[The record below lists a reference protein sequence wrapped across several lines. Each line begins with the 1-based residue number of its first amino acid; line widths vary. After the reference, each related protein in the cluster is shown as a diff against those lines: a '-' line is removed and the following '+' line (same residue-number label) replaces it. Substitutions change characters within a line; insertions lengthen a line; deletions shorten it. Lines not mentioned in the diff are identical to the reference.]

1 MPTDTGSAL
10 KKQPGLIVLAQTNHR
25 LIYVFLQLHPSPG
38 EELANSQLHWL
49 LIDDPSLS
57 SDWKESFLKFLRL
70 RLLPRSG
77 IWITIWLKVGFLG
90 GQTVKNLPAIQNT
103 WVRSQ
108 GWKDSLEKWTATH
121 SSILAWIIP
130 WTEELGGLHST
141 GSQRVR
147 YNWATNTFTFSL
159 VKVER
164 YRKVKKP
171 TKLYHHISNFLD
183 FDFPSQPAISQL
195 LSRVLGKLLSVF
207 WLELLVVISES
218 LLTVGLTNLN
228 ENHKETHTQNR
239 PRRVTLFWVFQVSF
253 MSCLTENSL
262 ILVSVSAFS
271 VLWSIVFG
279 EVY

>member
-1 MPTDTGSAL
+1 MCNAIIHKLDLDLSFYYSFSVCSPVFCSYLFPFLPSFELEFFHLITLLVSPTPPPL
-10 KKQPGLIVLAQTNHR
+10 
-25 LIYVFLQLHPSPG
+25 SPI
-38 EELANSQLHWL
+38 HWL

-164 YRKVKKP
+164 YRKVKK
-171 TKLYHHISNFLD
+171 T
-183 FDFPSQPAISQL
+183 
-195 LSRVLGKLLSVF
+195 
-207 WLELLVVISES
+207 
-218 LLTVGLTNLN
+218 
-228 ENHKETHTQNR
+228 HK
-239 PRRVTLFWVFQVSF
+239 TLPPYQ
-253 MSCLTENSL
+253 
-262 ILVSVSAFS
+262 
-271 VLWSIVFG
+271 
-279 EVY
+279 